1 MCNCKSDDEIEVC
14 AVAAGDIACTA
25 EGVEGVVLMT
35 IPETGDVRVTNTIP
49 SQREAFK
56 AASTT
61 RSPPTTSPRA
71 KRFPTRVRTL
81 PALLDSKSEVG

>member
-14 AVAAGDIACTA
+14 AVAAGDIARTA
-25 EGVEGVVLMT
+25 GGVEGVVLMT

-56 AASTT
+56 AAVDDAVA
-61 RSPPTTSPRA
+61 PYYEPKGKALPYPR
-71 KRFPTRVRTL
+71 
-81 PALLDSKSEVG
+81 